1 MFLDSNMPKIMNEV
15 QIECE
20 YPGHTMMVA
29 LAIMLNFENYQEA
42 RSKGKEFTKAS
53 EAPTIPGAGCA
64 VWKALDALKHG
75 IENDFDS
82 ESMVDYCKVKWE
94 EYAGHQEIYKS
105 AVDPGN
111 KRAEPF
117 IKAFASEWNKW
128 KQVSII
134 Q

>member
-1 MFLDSNMPKIMNEV
+1 MYFDPNAPKLNNDV

-42 RSKGKEFTKAS
+42 RSKGNTFTKAAES
-53 EAPTIPGAGCA
+53 GAIPGAGCA
-64 VWKALDALKHG
+64 VWKGLDALKHG
-75 IENDFDS
+75 IENDLDA
-82 ESMVDYCKVKWE
+82 ETMVDYCNVKWE
-94 EYAGHQEIYKS
+94 EYAGHQESYKS
-105 AVDPGN
+105 AIEPGN

-117 IKAFASEWNKW
+117 IEEFTSRWNKW
-128 KQVSII
+128 KQESSI